1 MDTRWDGL
9 LVNARLVTLAGDAG
23 YGVIEDGAL
32 GWHDG
37 MIVFAG
43 HRTDLPAPPASLAD
57 ERVDAQ
63 GEWITPG
70 LIDCHTHVVF
80 GGDRA
85 GEFEQRLQGASYEDI
100 ARSGGGIV
108 STVRATRAAG
118 EDDLFAQSLPRA
130 RALRDDGVTTLEI
143 KSGYGLD
150 FDNERKMLR
159 VARRIGDALGIRVR
173 TTYLGAHALPP
184 EFAGRADDYIDAV
197 CRWLP
202 ALHAEGLVDAVDAFC
217 ERIGFTAAQ
226 TQRVFEAARALG
238 IPVKLHADQLSDG
251 GGAALVAGFAGLSAD
266 HVEYT
271 SEAGVAAMKQA
282 GSVAVLLPGAF
293 HVLRETKLPPLDAF
307 RAHGVPMAVATDCNP
322 GTSPLQS
329 LRLAMSLACTHF
341 RLTPEEALRGATVH
355 AARALGLEDRG
366 RLVVGQRADFV
377 RWRIGQPA
385 QLTYWLGG
393 DLVSAVHAG
402 GRLIVGA

>member
-37 MIVFAG
+37 MLVFAG

-57 ERVDAQ
+57 ELVDAQ
-63 GEWITPG
+63 GEWVTPG

-108 STVRATRAAG
+108 STVRATRAAS

-355 AARALGLEDRG
+355 AARALGLKDRG

-385 QLTYWLGG
+385 QLAYWLGG

-402 GRLIVGA
+402 GRIIVGA